1 MHGQTYQALSARA
14 AAFHERFVQ
23 ALATGGGAYAAAEA
37 ASVSPLQSALDLL
50 NAPTQALLGR
60 PLVGNGANGA
70 PGTGANGG
78 DGGILFG
85 SGGPAGPERPAWRV
99 ATAGRRAVRQ
109 RRSRRSRRQ
118 RDGRCGRGGRERRA
132 GGLLFGTA
140 GAGGNGGLSLGLGV
154 AGGAGGAG
162 GSGGSDTAGH
172 GGPVV
177 PAACYSAPARTA
189 QRPVA
194 TVGRAVS
201 PGCSATAATVVTPE
215 LARPRATS
223 APAAPAACCSARTA

>member
-85 SGGPAGPERPAWRV
+85 SGGA
-99 ATAGRRAVRQ
+99 
-109 RRSRRSRRQ
+109 
-118 RDGRCGRGGRERRA
+118 
-132 GGLLFGTA
+132 
-140 GAGGNGGLSLGLGV
+140 LSLI
-154 AGGAGGAG
+154 
-162 GSGGSDTAGH
+162 H
-172 GGPVV
+172 I
-177 PAACYSAPARTA
+177 
-189 QRPVA
+189 
-194 TVGRAVS
+194 
-201 PGCSATAATVVTPE
+201 
-215 LARPRATS
+215 
-223 APAAPAACCSARTA
+223 

>member
-78 DGGILFG
+78 AGEDGTT
-85 SGGPAGPERPAWRV
+85 P
-99 ATAGRRAVRQ
+99 
-109 RRSRRSRRQ
+109 
-118 RDGRCGRGGRERRA
+118 
-132 GGLLFGTA
+132 
-140 GAGGNGGLSLGLGV
+140 GGNGGAGGV
-154 AGGAGGAG
+154 AGLFGDGGNGGNAGVGTPAGNVGAGGTG
-162 GSGGSDTAGH
+162 GLLLGQDGMTGL
-172 GGPVV
+172 
-177 PAACYSAPARTA
+177 T
-189 QRPVA
+189 
-194 TVGRAVS
+194 
-201 PGCSATAATVVTPE
+201 
-215 LARPRATS
+215 
-223 APAAPAACCSARTA
+223 

>member
-85 SGGPAGPERPAWRV
+85 SGGAGGSGAAGMAGGNGGAAGLFGNGGAGGAGGS
-99 ATAGRRAVRQ
+99 ATAGAA
-109 RRSRRSRRQ
+109 
-118 RDGRCGRGGRERRA
+118 GAGGNGGA

-154 AGGAGGAG
+154 AGRAVVTPP
-162 GSGGSDTAGH
+162 DT

>member
-85 SGGPAGPERPAWRV
+85 SGG
-99 ATAGRRAVRQ
+99 
-109 RRSRRSRRQ
+109 
-118 RDGRCGRGGRERRA
+118 A
-132 GGLLFGTA
+132 GGSGAA
-140 GAGGNGGLSLGLGV
+140 GMAGGNGGAAGLFGN
-154 AGGAGGAG
+154 GGAGGAG
-162 GSGGSDTAGH
+162 GLLLGQDGMTGL
-172 GGPVV
+172 
-177 PAACYSAPARTA
+177 T
-189 QRPVA
+189 
-194 TVGRAVS
+194 
-201 PGCSATAATVVTPE
+201 
-215 LARPRATS
+215 
-223 APAAPAACCSARTA
+223 

>member
-85 SGGPAGPERPAWRV
+85 SGG
-99 ATAGRRAVRQ
+99 
-109 RRSRRSRRQ
+109 
-118 RDGRCGRGGRERRA
+118 A
-132 GGLLFGTA
+132 GGSGAA
-140 GAGGNGGLSLGLGV
+140 GMAGGNGGAGGV
-154 AGGAGGAG
+154 AGLFGDGGNGGNAGVGTPAGNVGAGGTG
-162 GSGGSDTAGH
+162 GLLLGQDGMTGL
-172 GGPVV
+172 
-177 PAACYSAPARTA
+177 T
-189 QRPVA
+189 
-194 TVGRAVS
+194 
-201 PGCSATAATVVTPE
+201 
-215 LARPRATS
+215 
-223 APAAPAACCSARTA
+223 

>member
-78 DGGILFG
+78 DGGN
-85 SGGPAGPERPAWRV
+85 GGNAGVGTPAGNV
-99 ATAGRRAVRQ
+99 GAG
-109 RRSRRSRRQ
+109 
-118 RDGRCGRGGRERRA
+118 GT
-132 GGLLFGTA
+132 GGLLLGQDGMT
-140 GAGGNGGLSLGLGV
+140 GL
-154 AGGAGGAG
+154 
-162 GSGGSDTAGH
+162 T
-172 GGPVV
+172 
-177 PAACYSAPARTA
+177 
-189 QRPVA
+189 
-194 TVGRAVS
+194 
-201 PGCSATAATVVTPE
+201 
-215 LARPRATS
+215 
-223 APAAPAACCSARTA
+223 

>member
-85 SGGPAGPERPAWRV
+85 SGG
-99 ATAGRRAVRQ
+99 
-109 RRSRRSRRQ
+109 
-118 RDGRCGRGGRERRA
+118 A
-132 GGLLFGTA
+132 GGSGAA
-140 GAGGNGGLSLGLGV
+140 GMAGGNGGAAGLFGN
-154 AGGAGGAG
+154 GGAGGVGGGDTRCDVGTLARITECADA
-162 GSGGSDTAGH
+162 GSGRYMLRCRVI
-172 GGPVV
+172 GP
-177 PAACYSAPARTA
+177 SG
-189 QRPVA
+189 
-194 TVGRAVS
+194 TV
-201 PGCSATAATVVTPE
+201 E
-215 LARPRATS
+215 
-223 APAAPAACCSARTA
+223 

>member
-23 ALATGGGAYAAAEA
+23 ALATGGGAYAAAEP

-85 SGGPAGPERPAWRV
+85 SGG
-99 ATAGRRAVRQ
+99 
-109 RRSRRSRRQ
+109 
-118 RDGRCGRGGRERRA
+118 A
-132 GGLLFGTA
+132 GGSGAA
-140 GAGGNGGLSLGLGV
+140 GMAGGNGGAAGLFGN
-154 AGGAGGAG
+154 GGAAEPAAARRPVRPGRAG
-162 GSGGSDTAGH
+162 TAGPA
-172 GGPVV
+172 GCCSVPPG
-177 PAACYSAPARTA
+177 PAATA
-189 QRPVA
+189 
-194 TVGRAVS
+194 G
-201 PGCSATAATVVTPE
+201 
-215 LARPRATS
+215 
-223 APAAPAACCSARTA
+223 

>member
-85 SGGPAGPERPAWRV
+85 SGGGRRV
-99 ATAGRRAVRQ
+99 RSGRHGGWQRRGRRAVRQ
-109 RRSRRSRRQ
+109 RR
-118 RDGRCGRGGRERRA
+118 
-132 GGLLFGTA
+132 
-140 GAGGNGGLSLGLGV
+140 
-154 AGGAGGAG
+154 
-162 GSGGSDTAGH
+162 
-172 GGPVV
+172 
-177 PAACYSAPARTA
+177 
-189 QRPVA
+189 
-194 TVGRAVS
+194 
-201 PGCSATAATVVTPE
+201 
-215 LARPRATS
+215 TS
-223 APAAPAACCSARTA
+223 